1 MTDKKTQGY
10 INVHDVDPDIIV
22 DLKYATT
29 DNFTHQVVYDLTRQF
44 LESIPFTSLPKQVR
58 TSRVKGTESKIWD
71 AYRPTYAQ
79 KRLFEVY
86 PDPIWVAEPDPNFS
100 HQKGLPLTSH

>member
-29 DNFTHQVVYDLTRQF
+29 DNFTHQVVYDFDQA
-44 LESIPFTSLPKQVR
+44 I
-58 TSRVKGTESKIWD
+58 SRIDTVHKLAKASKDLKSQGYRIKIWD

-86 PDPIWVAEPDPNFS
+86 PTQSGLPNRIQTS
-100 HQKGLPLTSH
+100 VTKKGLPLTSH

>member
-58 TSRVKGTESKIWD
+58 TSRVKGTESKFGT
-71 AYRPTYAQ
+71 PTGQ
-79 KRLFEVY
+79 LMRKSGCLKFT
-86 PDPIWVAEPDPNFS
+86 PTQS
-100 HQKGLPLTSH
+100 GLPNRIQTSVTKRGYL